1 MKKLNQQTTNDVL
14 DFLKNYK
21 IDSWIYPGVLK
32 RKFNL
37 TIDEVYS
44 ILSDMENEGIL
55 QSYYE
60 LYCSHC
66 QKSMGVVRL
75 FNELPEN
82 FMCELCDEKLY
93 TLENTILIYKVIL
106 DE

>member
-1 MKKLNQQTTNDVL
+1 M
-14 DFLKNYK
+14 
-21 IDSWIYPGVLK
+21 
-32 RKFNL
+32 
-37 TIDEVYS
+37 YS

-75 FNELPEN
+75 FNELPET
-82 FMCELCDEKLY
+82 FMCELCNEELA
-93 TLENTILIYKVIL
+93 TLENTILIYKVVL